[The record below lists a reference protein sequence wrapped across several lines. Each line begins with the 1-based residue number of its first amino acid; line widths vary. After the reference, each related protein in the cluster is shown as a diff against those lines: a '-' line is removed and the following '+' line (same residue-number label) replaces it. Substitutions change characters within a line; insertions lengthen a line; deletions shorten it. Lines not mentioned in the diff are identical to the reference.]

1 MQIIPAER
9 RYLGMF
15 VMVEVYHSVRLCRTA
30 SHELMMNARR
40 DRKKR
45 GKERGQTAAERR
57 QGDGRENRKRESE
70 ISQKYRERLV
80 FERPNEGKDWRQNE
94 MDREG
99 ERGVERRRGREREQ
113 PRRRLD
119 TWSYLPLVV
128 LWWNNHGIHLITSVS
143 LKNMGFHKCAAKCF
157 NQNRMAFL

>member
-1 MQIIPAER
+1 MRWIE
-9 RYLGMF
+9 
-15 VMVEVYHSVRLCRTA
+15 
-30 SHELMMNARR
+30 
-40 DRKKR
+40 R
-45 GKERGQTAAERR
+45 GKEGWR
-57 QGDGRENRKRESE
+57 DGEEE
-70 ISQKYRERLV
+70 
-80 FERPNEGKDWRQNE
+80 
-94 MDREG
+94 
-99 ERGVERRRGREREQ
+99 REREQ

>member
-1 MQIIPAER
+1 M
-9 RYLGMF
+9 
-15 VMVEVYHSVRLCRTA
+15 
-30 SHELMMNARR
+30 
-40 DRKKR
+40 
-45 GKERGQTAAERR
+45 ERR

-70 ISQKYRERLV
+70 ISQRHRERLV
-80 FERPNEGKDWRQNE
+80 FERPSEEKDWRQNE

-99 ERGVERRRGREREQ
+99 ERGMERRRGREREQ